1 MFADRRAAGREL
13 ANRLGHL
20 RAEQPIVLALPR
32 GGVPVGFEIAEALDA
47 PLDIVLV
54 RKIGAPGQPELALG
68 AVVDGDAAQVLI
80 DHDLVKAL
88 AVDPTYIESE
98 TQRQLAEIERRR
110 EAYLGRRPPARIT
123 GRTVIVVDDGIATG
137 STVRTALRAIKA
149 GRAAGNGGAGRVVLA
164 VPVAPQETLD
174 ALRPEVDE
182 IVCLAM
188 PSPFF
193 AVGAH
198 YQEFAQLADADVVSL
213 LEIRRRRTTP
223 LPEVADPDQ

>member
-13 ANRLGHL
+13 ARRLGHL

-47 PLDIVLV
+47 PLNIVLV

-80 DHDLVKAL
+80 DDSLVAAL
-88 AVDPTYIESE
+88 AVDPAYIESE
-98 TQRQLAEIERRR
+98 TRRQLVEIERRR
-110 EAYLGRRPPARIT
+110 EAYLGYRLPAPIA
-123 GRTVIVVDDGIATG
+123 GRTVVVVDDGIATG
-137 STVRTALRAIKA
+137 STARTALRAV
-149 GRAAGNGGAGRVVLA
+149 RNGGARRVVLA

-174 ALRPEVDE
+174 ALRQEVDE

-188 PSPFF
+188 PKPFL

-198 YQEFAQLADADVVSL
+198 YHEFAQVADEDVVSL
-213 LEIRRRRTTP
+213 LEVRRRHMAP
-223 LPEVADPDQ
+223 SPEDPAE

>member
-13 ANRLGHL
+13 ARRLGHL

-32 GGVPVGFEIAEALDA
+32 GGVPVAFEIAEALDA
-47 PLDIVLV
+47 VLDIVLV

-80 DHDLVKAL
+80 DHGLAAAL
-88 AVDPTYIESE
+88 AVDRAYIESE
-98 TQRQLAEIERRR
+98 TRRQRVEIERRR
-110 EAYLGRRPPARIT
+110 EAYLGRRPPAPIA

-137 STVRTALRAIKA
+137 STVRTALRAI
-149 GRAAGNGGAGRVVLA
+149 GNGGAGKVVLA
-164 VPVAPQETLD
+164 VPVAPRETLD
-174 ALRPEVDE
+174 ALKPEVDE

-213 LEIRRRRTTP
+213 LEIRQRRMTP
-223 LPEVADPDQ
+223 SSEVSPQVRKA